1 MDTSS
6 PLLFHLPTPLEQE
19 RRAWTEDRR
28 GYLKEGPLEDSRLGR
43 RHGDRELP
51 GLRCRIARSS
61 GPGTQG
67 LQGRFLLLLLV
78 TSRAS

>member
-6 PLLFHLPTPLEQE
+6 PPLFHLPTPLEQE
-19 RRAWTEDRR
+19 RRAWTEDRW

-43 RHGDRELP
+43 RNGDRELV
-51 GLRCRIARSS
+51 GLKCRIARPSD
-61 GPGTQG
+61 PGTQG